1 MRNGQG
7 SERAPARNHEGSLV
21 TTTAREARCISD
33 LAKQLDAV
41 CQAAI
46 EVDACKRLEV
56 MTALAVVLWQHA
68 EDAGVEL
75 SNVSAYLLALG
86 EHGHRPEFWTS

>member
-1 MRNGQG
+1 M
-7 SERAPARNHEGSLV
+7 
-21 TTTAREARCISD
+21 TTTAREARCIGD

-46 EVDACKRLEV
+46 EFDHCQRLEV

-75 SNVSAYLLALG
+75 KNVSAYLLALG
-86 EHGHRPEFWTS
+86 ERGHSPEFWTS

>member
-1 MRNGQG
+1 MR
-7 SERAPARNHEGSLV
+7 EADRIKTVRPTAA
-21 TTTAREARCISD
+21 TAREARCIGD

-46 EVDACKRLEV
+46 EFDQCQRLDV

-68 EDAGVEL
+68 EDAGVEMEC
-75 SNVSAYLLALG
+75 VSSYLLSLATV
-86 EHGHRPEFWTS
+86 GHRPEFFT